1 MSYKN
6 TFAVFFLC
14 MAGCSAYAQQPVVK
28 LGKKSGIYTVST
40 PKGARPADTFPKET
54 SEHVKKI
61 IAPGFDQAKVEIRC
75 DPFKGGK
82 KAPNDTFM
90 SGLVE
95 RRTLGKD
102 ERLVCEFVPELSS
115 DSARATLFSILPY
128 GSSTDYMFASS
139 GHTLRYV
146 KFAALPQNA
155 TGLVP
160 VVLCYEDDA
169 EHTATKKIAALC
181 PKDASGCID
190 PKYRER
196 LMKELD
202 NCMLMY
208 YTVSK

>member
-1 MSYKN
+1 
-6 TFAVFFLC
+6 
-14 MAGCSAYAQQPVVK
+14 
-28 LGKKSGIYTVST
+28 
-40 PKGARPADTFPKET
+40 
-54 SEHVKKI
+54 
-61 IAPGFDQAKVEIRC
+61 
-75 DPFKGGK
+75 
-82 KAPNDTFM
+82 M

-169 EHTATKKIAALC
+169 ELTATKKIAALC